1 MADTGSD
8 IGATRIPAGRD
19 EDGSLAERDVSLAER
34 VGAISW
40 YHSIDLG
47 HGVVTPGNPVN
58 SAMVARGLPELAGRT
73 VLDVGAWDGFY
84 SFLAEQRG
92 ARRVV
97 ALDHYAWCVDFGAR
111 LEYWRECEAAGQLPD
126 HRRDLTDFYQPDTMP
141 GRRGFDLAREVLD
154 SRVEPVV
161 GDFMHLG
168 PYELGRFDVVLF
180 LGVLY
185 HVREP
190 LSALERIRALTSEVA
205 VIETEAVCG
214 LRVGRARLIEFH
226 PGGELGGDHTNWF
239 VPTES
244 ALHALC
250 RAAGF
255 RRVETRLGPPSRT
268 RLAADEARGALGLR
282 SRTAHDSP
290 IGLRRYRIAVHAF
303 P

>member
-1 MADTGSD
+1 MSGRVGHDRDDGVIRSTHVTDPDMADAD
-8 IGATRIPAGRD
+8 LADRVAG
-19 EDGSLAERDVSLAER
+19 
-34 VGAISW
+34 ISW

-47 HGVVTPGNPVN
+47 GGLVTPGNPVN
-58 SAMVARGLPELAGRT
+58 TEMVARGLPEVAGRS

-84 SFLAEQRG
+84 SFLAERRG

-97 ALDHYAWCVDFGAR
+97 ALDHYAWCVDFAAR
-111 LEYWRECEAAGQLPD
+111 LEYWRRCEAAGELPD
-126 HRRDLTDFYQPDTMP
+126 HHRDLTDFYQPDVMP
-141 GRRGFDLAREVLD
+141 GRRGFDLAHEVLA

-190 LSALERIRALTSEVA
+190 LTALERIRALTGEVA

-214 LRVGRARLIEFH
+214 RRVATARLLEFH

-250 RAAGF
+250 LAAGF
-255 RRVETRLGPPSRT
+255 RRVETRIGPPS
-268 RLAADEARGALGLR
+268 AARQASASARRALKRRSSTPGHAARGL
-282 SRTAHDSP
+282 H
-290 IGLRRYRIAVHAF
+290 
-303 P
+303 

>member
-1 MADTGSD
+1 MA
-8 IGATRIPAGRD
+8 
-19 EDGSLAERDVSLAER
+19 
-34 VGAISW
+34 AISW

-47 HGVVTPGNPVN
+47 AGVVTPGNPVN
-58 SAMVARGLPELAGRT
+58 EDFVARGLPEVEGRT

-84 SFLAEQRG
+84 SFLAERRG
-92 ARRVV
+92 AIRVV
-97 ALDHYAWCVDFGAR
+97 ALDHYAWCVDFEAR
-111 LEYWRECEAAGQLPD
+111 LEYWRACDAAGELPD
-126 HRRDLTDFYQPDTMP
+126 HNRDLTDFFRPDTMP
-141 GRRGFDLAREVLD
+141 GRRGFELAKKVIG

-161 GDFMHLG
+161 GDFMQLE
-168 PYELGRFDVVLF
+168 PNELGRFDIVLF

-190 LSALERIRALTSEVA
+190 LGALERIRALTSEVA
-205 VIETEAVCG
+205 VVETEAVRTLG
-214 LRVGRARLIEFH
+214 LGRARMLEFH

-255 RRVETRLGPPSRT
+255 RRVETRVGPPPAAR
-268 RLAADEARGALGLR
+268 RLLSDLVRRGGGDRRRDLHPR
-282 SRTAHDSP
+282 S
-290 IGLRRYRIAVHAF
+290 LQRYRITVHAY

>member
-1 MADTGSD
+1 MNDRGEIEGSPPPRADARLG
-8 IGATRIPAGRD
+8 
-19 EDGSLAERDVSLAER
+19 LAER
-34 VGAISW
+34 VAAIRW

-47 HGVVTPGNPVN
+47 EGMVTPGNPVN
-58 SAMVARGLPELAGRT
+58 LDLVTRGLPEVTGRS

-97 ALDHYAWCVDFGAR
+97 ALDHYAWCVDFDAR
-111 LEYWRECEAAGQLPD
+111 LEYWRSCEASGQIPD
-126 HRRDLTDFYQPDTMP
+126 HRRDMTDFYRPDVMP
-141 GRRGFDLAREVLD
+141 GRRGFDLAREALG

-161 GDFMHLG
+161 GDFMQLA
-168 PYELGRFDVVLF
+168 PEELGRFDVVLF

-205 VIETEAVCG
+205 VIETEAVRG
-214 LRVGRARLIEFH
+214 LGLGLGRARLLEFH

-255 RRVETRLGPPSRT
+255 RRVETRLGPPAGT
-268 RLAADEARGALGLR
+268 RRFAADA
-282 SRTAHDSP
+282 RTALDRVRGGRRRTDP
-290 IGLRRYRIAVHAF
+290 PPGRGLPRYRIAVHAF